1 MNWLV
6 WECNKQTS
14 HSIHSGNWANTCA
27 FRFGCWF
34 RTCLASTC
42 ENGVVQRPKAYREF
56 SNDQWY
62 QNYCG
67 YNQKQHP
74 SGSAWSFQHSSTYL
88 NIFQL
93 WFTFPCFPSHMC
105 SPFPHTTGR
114 RCRRAAVCAW
124 AASGAPGSRGSVWS
138 LTTPTNTRNARTAG
152 GHGEPTRLWGEK
164 VGKNNYSDNTDNSDS
179 NNNDRHNNDNS
190 DNADN
195 SNNDVVGSNG
205 W

>member
-1 MNWLV
+1 MGIEPTRVRFDSVAGFAHV
-6 WECNKQTS
+6 WCPPVKMVWYS
-14 HSIHSGNWANTCA
+14 D
-27 FRFGCWF
+27 
-34 RTCLASTC
+34 
-42 ENGVVQRPKAYREF
+42 PKAYREF

-93 WFTFPCFPSHMC
+93 WFTFPSFPSHMC

-152 GHGEPTRLWGEK
+152 GHGEPTRL
-164 VGKNNYSDNTDNSDS
+164 
-179 NNNDRHNNDNS
+179 
-190 DNADN
+190 
-195 SNNDVVGSNG
+195 
-205 W
+205 

>member
-105 SPFPHTTGR
+105 SPFSTHNGPQVPTG
-114 RCRRAAVCAW
+114 CRLRVGREWRTWQPGKCLVFDDSYEHEERAY
-124 AASGAPGSRGSVWS
+124 SGWPWRTNEIMRGKSW
-138 LTTPTNTRNARTAG
+138 
-152 GHGEPTRLWGEK
+152 EK
-164 VGKNNYSDNTDNSDS
+164 
-179 NNNDRHNNDNS
+179 
-190 DNADN
+190 
-195 SNNDVVGSNG
+195 
-205 W
+205 